1 MALFSFFRRNDFF
14 SNSEKEHIINA
25 IRNAEKNTSGELRV
39 FIESR
44 CRFVD
49 PLDRAAEIFW
59 GLKMD
64 HTEKRN
70 AVLVYIAVKDHQ
82 YAIFADAGIHQQL
95 GDTFWNSEVKA
106 MFKHFRNNAISE
118 GVVQVINDVGKALAD
133 KFPYDGKTDKNELPD
148 DIVFGK

>member
-14 SNSEKEHIINA
+14 SATEKEQIVAA
-25 IRNAEKNTSGELRV
+25 IREAEKNTSGELRV

-64 HTEKRN
+64 HTAKRN

-106 MFKHFRNNAISE
+106 MFRHFKNNAISE
-118 GVVQVINDVGKALAD
+118 GVVHVINDVGRALAD